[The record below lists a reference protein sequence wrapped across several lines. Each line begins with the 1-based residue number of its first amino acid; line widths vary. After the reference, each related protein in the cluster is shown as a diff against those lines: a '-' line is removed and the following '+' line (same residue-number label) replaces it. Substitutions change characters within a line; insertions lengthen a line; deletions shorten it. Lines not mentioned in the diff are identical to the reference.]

1 MGKGRAAPRPFEP
14 QALTGL
20 PCTHVTRTPPHTDL
34 SSFTLII
41 LARIT
46 RWNVYPL
53 QAGAFLSPTRLHL
66 QLREQPGTLQMAD
79 RQILV
84 HEQMKGTQPTESR
97 ASGEGRGGQE

>member
-46 RWNVYPL
+46 GAGTSTPCKQGPFRLQHGCISSSGNNLGRCRW
-53 QAGAFLSPTRLHL
+53 PT
-66 QLREQPGTLQMAD
+66 D
-79 RQILV
+79 RYLC
-84 HEQMKGTQPTESR
+84 MSK
-97 ASGEGRGGQE
+97 